1 MTRHIHPAVTCPL
14 CSYTFTP
21 SGLACHSHCPL
32 GSRCNLICCP
42 HCGYQLIDESRSR
55 TAGWLRRVLPARDDN
70 RTATA
75 HSTMRPSSVQ
85 GALPLTH
92 IPVGAVVEVCA
103 FENVGAEQLARF
115 TAFGLTP
122 GTRIEV
128 VQRQPAPVLRI
139 GETELAVSR
148 ELVEQIWVQPGVP
161 AMPQAKTSTSA

>member
-1 MTRHIHPAVTCPL
+1 V
-14 CSYTFTP
+14 
-21 SGLACHSHCPL
+21 
-32 GSRCNLICCP
+32 
-42 HCGYQLIDESRSR
+42 DEARSR
-55 TAGWLRRVLPARDDN
+55 TAGWLRRILPAGSEKP
-70 RTATA
+70 TTV
-75 HSTMRPSSVQ
+75 RPASVR

-92 IPVGAVVEVCA
+92 IPVGTTVEVCA

-148 ELVEQIWVQPGVP
+148 ELVEQIWVQPGAQLVP
-161 AMPQAKTSTSA
+161 LVNTSSGV